1 MSTALKKTMISTQT
15 TPAVLRGR
23 KSDAVYHA
31 IKRDIL
37 LGEIEADQSLT
48 EQNIGAQLGCSQGTV
63 REALMSLERDGL
75 VRRLGYRGTVVT
87 ATSLEEAAQ
96 MTQIRLSIE
105 CAGVSASTGKLNSTK
120 RDTLRGILDEKKRAR
135 DQGDAYLRSEL
146 DREFHL
152 ELFRASGMLAME
164 PILRRCALHMHRFT
178 FTKSGRRRFDH
189 VERVGQEHRQIL
201 EEVENGNP
209 EAAATAIRDH
219 VLGVIAGSCPE
230 LYEAIKAI
238 RSLDRN

>member
-1 MSTALKKTMISTQT
+1 MTAR
-15 TPAVLRGR
+15 TPPSVLRGR

-37 LGEIEADQSLT
+37 LGDIEADQSLT
-48 EQNIGAQLGCSQGTV
+48 EQNIGARLGCSQGTV

-87 ATSLEEAAQ
+87 TTSLDEAAQ
-96 MTQIRLSIE
+96 MTRIRLDIE
-105 CAGVSASTGKLNSTK
+105 CAGVSASAGRLNSAK
-120 RDTLRGILDEKKRAR
+120 REALRGILEEKKRPR
-135 DQGDAYLRSEL
+135 ERGDAYLRSEL

-152 ELFRASGMLAME
+152 ELFRTSGMLAME

-178 FTKSGRRRFDH
+178 FARSGRRRFDH
-189 VERVGQEHRQIL
+189 AGHVGREHRLIL
-201 EEVENGNP
+201 REVENGNAD
-209 EAAATAIRDH
+209 AAAAAIRGH

-230 LYEAIKAI
+230 LYEAVNADP
-238 RSLDRN
+238 SVDRN